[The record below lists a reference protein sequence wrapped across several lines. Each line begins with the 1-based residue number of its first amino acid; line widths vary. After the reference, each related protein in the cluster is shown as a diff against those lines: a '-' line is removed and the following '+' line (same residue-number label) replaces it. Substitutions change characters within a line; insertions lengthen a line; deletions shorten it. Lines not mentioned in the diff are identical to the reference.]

1 MLLIS
6 IFQLA
11 CQNINLT
18 LWFNYHQRF
27 KGFKMKNIILA
38 FLLIVSTKLLSQT
51 EKFFQ
56 INGVERKAIFY
67 EPQVK
72 KDKLPVVFVFH
83 GHGGNAKY
91 ASKNLNFHENFPEA
105 LVIYM
110 QGIPGVTNSIVDKE
124 GKYNGWQM
132 NPDELQNRDINFF
145 DEVYSQISKNY
156 NIDFDR
162 IYAVGHS
169 NGSRFVNVL
178 WKMRPEKFAAFI
190 TVAGPGGFWLKG
202 APQKSVW
209 ISFGQ
214 NDEIVPYKVQKF
226 SSKQYLKAFKA
237 DENSAQT
244 NGEITTY
251 KTSENKEIIIED
263 RNAGHEFP
271 KSSIP
276 KMVEFLKRNHR

>member
-1 MLLIS
+1 M
-6 IFQLA
+6 
-11 CQNINLT
+11 
-18 LWFNYHQRF
+18 
-27 KGFKMKNIILA
+27 GFVK
-38 FLLIVSTKLLSQT
+38 
-51 EKFFQ
+51 
-56 INGVERKAIFY
+56 ER
-67 EPQVK
+67 
-72 KDKLPVVFVFH
+72 L
-83 GHGGNAKY
+83 
-91 ASKNLNFHENFPEA
+91 
-105 LVIYM
+105 
-110 QGIPGVTNSIVDKE
+110 
-124 GKYNGWQM
+124 
-132 NPDELQNRDINFF
+132 
-145 DEVYSQISKNY
+145 
-156 NIDFDR
+156 DR

-214 NDEIVPYKVQKF
+214 NDEIVPYKIQKF